1 MCDRLLYF
9 KCFGTLKFFCSLK
22 IRRFCSNFLSCFCF
36 LSFVDESILTYL
48 SHFVTWQIA
57 HIFDF
62 IFVYFYFYK
71 YIDNYGSYVAAITS
85 TTIPITTSNGIAMYM
100 NPASTSPISIS
111 GRKIRRKQIFVI
123 PQVARK
129 ASPANFPNTPSIII
143 INNNVSIILSPLFL
157 SMLSL

>member
-1 MCDRLLYF
+1 MVLCMQY
-9 KCFGTLKFFCSLK
+9 SLPVDVV
-22 IRRFCSNFLSCFCF
+22 ILS
-36 LSFVDESILTYL
+36 YL
-48 SHFVTWQIA
+48 SLFVIWQIA

-71 YIDNYGSYVAAITS
+71 YIDNYENYAAAITS